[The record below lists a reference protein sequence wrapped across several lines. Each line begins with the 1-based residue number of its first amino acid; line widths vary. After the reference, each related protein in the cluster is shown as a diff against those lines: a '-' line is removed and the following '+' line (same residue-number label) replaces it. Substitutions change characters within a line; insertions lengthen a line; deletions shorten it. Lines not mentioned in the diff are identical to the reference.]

1 MRILPK
7 HQNLNEVNML
17 KGINGII
24 NVGDE
29 IISLDVSQVEQDMWN
44 PYEPSELIF
53 RGCIRHRYQKNET
66 YTPKEYIPKRILQS
80 GDRVIVFWGD
90 GSKTIVKRSTET
102 PNNIYSAFTAALA
115 IKVYGNNSQVNRII
129 DRKHEAVQKV
139 NGKQVVVENYE
150 ARKAYRKWLK
160 KREKEISENEK
171 TPD

>member
-7 HQNLNEVNML
+7 HQNLNEVDMKEI
-17 KGINGII
+17 KGKFVYPYGEIAVAMEELDYDYLDSCNPLVII
-24 NVGDE
+24 KGRLLSADLIE
-29 IISLDVSQVEQDMWN
+29 KEK
-44 PYEPSELIF
+44 SESA
-53 RGCIRHRYQKNET
+53 K
-66 YTPKEYIPKRILQS
+66 YIPTRILQS

-90 GSKTIVKRSTET
+90 GSKTIVKCSTET

-115 IKVYGNNSQVNRII
+115 IKVYGNNSRVNRII

>member
-1 MRILPK
+1 MKEMKGKFVYPDGEIAVALEEISHEYTDYCYPLVTMRGRLLSSIDLTEENKSTAPP
-7 HQNLNEVNML
+7 QYM
-17 KGINGII
+17 
-24 NVGDE
+24 
-29 IISLDVSQVEQDMWN
+29 
-44 PYEPSELIF
+44 P
-53 RGCIRHRYQKNET
+53 T
-66 YTPKEYIPKRILQS
+66 RILQS

-90 GSKTIVKRSTET
+90 GSKTIVKRPTET
-102 PNNIYSAFTAALA
+102 PNNIYGAFTAALA
-115 IKVYGNNSQVNRII
+115 IKIYGNNSQVNRII

>member
-7 HQNLNEVNML
+7 HQNLSEVDMKEI
-17 KGINGII
+17 KGKFVSPYGE
-24 NVGDE
+24 VTMALE
-29 IISLDVSQVEQDMWN
+29 ELDYDHLDSFYPLVTM
-44 PYEPSELIF
+44 
-53 RGCIRHRYQKNET
+53 RGRLLSATRIEKNESEST
-66 YTPKEYIPKRILQS
+66 KYIPTRILQS

-171 TPD
+171 TPN